1 MDNYMP
7 KPTACICPWSKI
19 PLAHP
24 CGPVECNRCGW
35 HPDIHRQRVDRLR
48 EMYKNGELK
57 KWGKCGSDFK
67 HRLAQLCN
75 ESCVSVKTLAE
86 LCGLSHDMISMYLAG
101 TYTPRLQSVIKIADY
116 FGVSVDYLLGRID

>member
-1 MDNYMP
+1 MNNYTQ
-7 KPTACICPWSKI
+7 KPAPCICSWSKI

-35 HPDIHRQRVDRLR
+35 HPEVHKYRVAKLR
-48 EMYKNGELK
+48 EMSKNGELE
-57 KWGKCGSDFK
+57 KWGKYGSDFK

-86 LCGLSHDMISMYLAG
+86 LCGLSHDMISMYLSG
-101 TYTPRLQSVIKIADY
+101 TYTPRLQTVVKIADY
-116 FGVSVDYLLGRID
+116 FGVSVDYLLGR